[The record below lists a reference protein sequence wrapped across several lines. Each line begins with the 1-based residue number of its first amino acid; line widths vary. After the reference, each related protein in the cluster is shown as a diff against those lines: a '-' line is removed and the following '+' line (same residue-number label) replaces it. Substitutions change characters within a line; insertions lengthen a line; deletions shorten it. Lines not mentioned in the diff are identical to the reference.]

1 MVLCFCYESPS
12 FLNIISCEVKKRNE
26 YMILGDVGVGGIF
39 FFFFFLG
46 GGGRMESN
54 LVPKKDKR
62 HCFDLM
68 NHLFASVI

>member
-1 MVLCFCYESPS
+1 M
-12 FLNIISCEVKKRNE
+12 ISCEVKKRNE
-26 YMILGDVGVGGIF
+26 HVILGDGGVGGIW
-39 FFFFFLG
+39 G